1 MPTDPLTPDVSARIC
16 THMND
21 DHTDAVAAYAKHY
34 GGVESPQKARMLS
47 IKSDSMML
55 EVDGSNIRIPFD
67 HELTDSEDA
76 HRTLVAMLRS
86 MPKST
91 S

>member
-1 MPTDPLTPDVSARIC
+1 MSTDPLTAEVSARIC

-34 GGVESPQKARMLS
+34 GGVVSPQKAKMLS
-47 IKSDSMML
+47 ISADSMVL
-55 EVDGSNIRIPFD
+55 EVDGATVRIPFD
-67 HELTDSEDA
+67 HKLTDSEDA

-86 MPKST
+86 MPK
-91 S
+91 

>member
-1 MPTDPLTPDVSARIC
+1 MSTDPLTAEVSARIC

-34 GGVESPQKARMLS
+34 GGAASPQNAKMLS
-47 IKSDSMML
+47 IESDSMML
-55 EVDGSNIRIPFD
+55 EVDGATVRIPFD
-67 HELTDSEDA
+67 HKLTDSEDA

-86 MPKST
+86 MPK
-91 S
+91 